1 MRTLLELHPMEQI
14 NAVARGRFSPFDP
27 TLISGEHDMFRFKP
41 TPLHLS
47 LRLAFV
53 LVPAA
58 AAAQENSAVEL
69 DKVVIESK
77 ATPAAAAQKKVD
89 ELPGGAS
96 VVDSEQ
102 TARGRNA
109 SLEDV
114 LANQP
119 GVFAQSVGNDSIKI
133 SIRGSGVISGAG
145 VFREGVNFYYDGLY
159 LTGAGGTPY
168 ELIGGQAAN
177 YTEVLRGANAFEL
190 GALTIG
196 GGINFVTHSGRTA
209 PGLRLRGEGGSFGF
223 HKAQVSYG
231 GTALDDRFD
240 YFVYVD
246 DVRSEG
252 YRDWS
257 LSKSHGEVV
266 NLGWQ
271 LTPAFKAQFLLRQ
284 RWEFHQDP
292 GSLTWAQLKDNPKQA
307 NASSKRSRS
316 SGYRPGTTWAAL
328 KGFYTFEDNSELEFG
343 IAWHDYPHE
352 NGRDGLST
360 YDRVNQTTVA
370 GPGGNNGTPGLWD
383 WHDLNIGAAYRRTD
397 QIGGRES
404 RTTLSFNQTRHLLAS
419 SKAMSGGRNGDVYK
433 EVDYGGSHDTAL
445 SIGNETELFSGFWLS
460 SGLTAVY
467 IKRDTEY
474 RSSWQDYNPN
484 LPDKD
489 SYTYHGLAPRL
500 GFRWQTTPTVEL
512 FGNASRS
519 VAPVLSWRYGGNIT
533 SNIGGITSS
542 RAGVL
547 PLTVQTGNSLEF
559 GARVKN
565 DIFDGSLILYNIWI
579 HDEILTE
586 SVTLPGEATPTS
598 ITFNAA
604 TPTIHRG
611 IEAALSARLWQPE
624 QGGQQVVLR
633 QVYTLNDFYYR
644 NDPLYR
650 SNKLPGLPRHVYS
663 AELQYQHPNGFF
675 AGLKAR
681 AFSRTPVDYTNSR
694 YAPAATI
701 WGASAGYEAPDKS
714 WKAYLDLH
722 NLANKKYVTAVSVQ
736 GDAKGADVAA
746 LLPGQGFGAFAGLE
760 FRF

>member
-1 MRTLLELHPMEQI
+1 
-14 NAVARGRFSPFDP
+14 
-27 TLISGEHDMFRFKP
+27 
-41 TPLHLS
+41 
-47 LRLAFV
+47 
-53 LVPAA
+53 
-58 AAAQENSAVEL
+58 
-69 DKVVIESK
+69 
-77 ATPAAAAQKKVD
+77 
-89 ELPGGAS
+89 
-96 VVDSEQ
+96 
-102 TARGRNA
+102 
-109 SLEDV
+109 
-114 LANQP
+114 
-119 GVFAQSVGNDSIKI
+119 VGNNDALKI
-133 SIRGSGVISGAG
+133 SIRGSGVIGG
-145 VFREGVNFYYDGLY
+145 PGYFREGVNFYYDGLY
-159 LTGAGGTPY
+159 LTGPGGTPY
-168 ELIGGQAAN
+168 ELLGGQAAN

-209 PGLRLRGEGGSFGF
+209 PGLRLRGETGSFGLR
-223 HKAQVSYG
+223 KAQVSYG
-231 GTALDDRFD
+231 GTALDNRFD
-240 YFVYVD
+240 YFVHVD
-246 DVRSEG
+246 DFRSEG
-252 YRDWS
+252 WRDWS
-257 LSKSHGEVV
+257 FSKSHGEVV

-271 LTPAFKAQFLLRQ
+271 LTPAFRTQFLLRQ
-284 RWEFHQDP
+284 RWEYHEDS
-292 GSLTWAQLKDNPKQA
+292 GALTWAQLKDNPRQA
-307 NASSKRSRS
+307 NAASKRNRS

-343 IAWHDYPHE
+343 IAWHDYPHY
-352 NGRDGLST
+352 NGRGGLST
-360 YDRVNQTTVA
+360 YDAANQVTVA
-370 GPGGNNGTPGLWD
+370 GPGGNTGVVGIWD

-419 SKAMSGGRNGDVYK
+419 NKQMSGGKDGDVYK
-433 EVDYGGSHDTAL
+433 EVDYGGSHDTAF
-445 SIGNETELFSGFWLS
+445 SIGNETELFDRFWLS

-467 IKRDTEY
+467 IRRDTGF
-474 RSSWQDYNPN
+474 RSSWQNYHSD

-489 SYTYHGLAPRL
+489 SYTYRGIAPRL
-500 GFRWQTTPTVEL
+500 GFRWQTTPTLEL

-519 VAPVLSWRYGGNIT
+519 VAPVLSWRYASTVSGK
-533 SNIGGITSS
+533 
-542 RAGVL
+542 AVVL

-579 HDEILTE
+579 HDEILSE
-586 SVTLPGEATPTS
+586 SVYFPGETTPTT

-611 IEAALSARLWQPE
+611 IEAALSARLWQSE

-644 NDPLYR
+644 NDPLYHR
-650 SNKLPGLPRHVYS
+650 NKLPGLPRHIYS
-663 AELQYQHPNGFF
+663 AELQYQHPNGFY

-701 WGASAGYEAPDKS
+701 WGASVGYDAPDKS

-722 NLANKKYVTAVSVQ
+722 NLANKKYVTAVNIQ
-736 GDAKGADVAA
+736 GDAAGQDVSA
-746 LLPGQGFGAFAGLE
+746 LFPGEGFGAFAGLE